1 VLNPPIAK
9 EKISASILKN
19 TQVPTSNNM
28 QQRLNPTSFTR
39 DNMKRKNLFYK
50 GQLVVIHSHTSDWDG
65 EVGKIVRINPRSKRI
80 SVSRGR
86 EVRTFGE
93 KNVQDVYAWN
103 IIQQRAYNKPHPR
116 PTNEAQGIF
125 DQLFGDDN
133 DKENNSDDELFLD
146 ATNNNHGDGRAEAE
160 CRDVT
165 TTNKEKQHS
174 DVAELIASNKKKK
187 EMIKELK
194 EENRRLKRK
203 VQNLKAVSES
213 LCTAW
218 KENTD
223 KKEESSTDD
232 DEDDSLVSE
241 EDRE

>member
-9 EKISASILKN
+9 EKISALILKN
-19 TQVPTSNNM
+19 TMVPTSNNM
-28 QQRLNPTSFTR
+28 QQRLNPPSFTR
-39 DNMKRKNLFYK
+39 DNMKRKNLFSE
-50 GQLVVIHSHTSDWDG
+50 GQLIVIHSHTSDWDG
-65 EVGKIVRINPRSKRI
+65 EVGNIVRINSRSKRI
-80 SVSRGR
+80 SVLRGR

-116 PTNEAQGIF
+116 PINEAQGIF
-125 DQLFGDDN
+125 DQLFADDM
-133 DKENNSDDELFLD
+133 ENNSDDELFPD
-146 ATNNNHGDGRAEAE
+146 ATNNNHGNGRAEAG
-160 CRDVT
+160 CSDVT
-165 TTNKEKQHS
+165 ATNKEKQHS
-174 DVAELIASNKKKK
+174 DIAELIASNKKNK
-187 EMIKELK
+187 ERIKELK
-194 EENRRLKRK
+194 EENRRLKQK

-213 LCTAW
+213 LFTAW

-223 KKEESSTDD
+223 EKEESSTDD